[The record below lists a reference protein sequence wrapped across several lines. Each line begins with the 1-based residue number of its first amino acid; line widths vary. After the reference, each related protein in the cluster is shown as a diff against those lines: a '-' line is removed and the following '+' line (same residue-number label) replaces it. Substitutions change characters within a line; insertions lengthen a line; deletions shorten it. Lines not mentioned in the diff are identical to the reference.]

1 MRYAI
6 RALSFA
12 LVAIATA
19 LVAAPADAQIY
30 SWRNANGMLVLS
42 DRPQA
47 DDSAT
52 VAVAGSSRVRSTRAA
67 NAPMRSRG
75 LDPIIEQHAASHGIR
90 PDLIRAVIQV
100 ESGFNPDARSPK
112 GAMGLMQ
119 LMPATAAELG
129 VVNAYDPEQNIRG
142 GVTYLRQL
150 LERYDGDEEL
160 ALAAYNA
167 GPGAVARHGNQV
179 PPYRETQDY
188 VEKIRTTTGLATAVP
203 RGSGEKIYK
212 SFEVIDGRRVPVY
225 SNVRGPSDDEPTV
238 VTRPR

>member
-1 MRYAI
+1 MMYLA
-6 RALSFA
+6 RALSLT
-12 LVAIATA
+12 LVSLTIGLLAM
-19 LVAAPADAQIY
+19 PADAQIY
-30 SWRNANGMLVLS
+30 SWRDANGVLVLS

-47 DDSAT
+47 GAAT
-52 VAVAGSSRVRSTRAA
+52 VAVAGSHRVRTTR
-67 NAPMRSRG
+67 PVTVPERSRG
-75 LDPIIEQHAASHGIR
+75 LDRIIERHAATHRIR
-90 PDLIRAVIQV
+90 PDLVRAVIQI
-100 ESGFNPDARSPK
+100 ESGFDPNARSPK

-119 LMPATAAELG
+119 LMPATAEELG

-142 GVTYLRQL
+142 GVAYLRQL

-167 GPGAVARHGNQV
+167 GPGAVERHGNQV

-203 RGSGEKIYK
+203 RGAGDTIYK
-212 SFEVIDGRRVPVY
+212 WFELVDGRRVPVY
-225 SNVRGPSDDEPTV
+225 SNVRSPSDDEATV